1 VTTTIANHPL
11 FILFT
16 AIFETLTLLKHS
28 TQPKSLSSLYITK
41 PVQPTLEPFLN
52 RPTPESHHQVIVQ
65 HQTDLNHITNDSSKN
80 LTHKKNLFEMEV
92 EKGLKPL
99 VLGKV

>member
-1 VTTTIANHPL
+1 VTTTITNHPL

-28 TQPKSLSSLYITK
+28 TQ
-41 PVQPTLEPFLN
+41 
-52 RPTPESHHQVIVQ
+52 
-65 HQTDLNHITNDSSKN
+65 LNHITNDSSKN